1 MKLKRY
7 YINRQLEERQ
17 NIVLDGE
24 EFHHMVN
31 VMRTRIGEQVELFCG
46 DNNNYVAIV
55 DEIQKKHALLSIQSM
70 SKNMCEPQIKLDVY
84 QALAKGDKLN
94 LIAQKI
100 TELGASGLFVFD
112 SKFCDVKAN
121 TGKIDRL
128 DSVSISASK
137 QCGRSSVLNVQGVL
151 NINQVCQNI
160 ANYDKFY
167 VFYEAED
174 KDNFK
179 HHLLDLQKRD
189 IQNIAIMIGA
199 EGGFAPEE
207 IEKLTN
213 SGAIIVGLGKRILRT
228 ETASIIGTALVM
240 QMLENDACKL

>member
-7 YINRQLEERQ
+7 YINKPLSQAQ
-17 NIVLDGE
+17 NVVLDGD

-46 DNNNYVAIV
+46 DGNNYVAIV
-55 DEIQKKHALLSIQSM
+55 TDIQKKQALLAIQSVE
-70 SKNMCEPQIKLDVY
+70 KNLCEPTIKLDVY

-94 LIAQKI
+94 LITQKI
-100 TELGASGLFVFD
+100 TELGASGLVVFD

-121 TGKIDRL
+121 TGKLDRL

-137 QCGRSSVLNVQGVL
+137 QCGRSSVLNIQGVL

-167 VFYEAED
+167 VFYEAQE

-179 HHLLDLQKRD
+179 HHLLKLQNENIK
-189 IQNIAIMIGA
+189 NIAIMIGA

-240 QMLENDACKL
+240 QMLEK

>member
-7 YINRQLEERQ
+7 YINKPLSQVQNVVLEG
-17 NIVLDGE
+17 D

-46 DNNNYVAIV
+46 DGNNYVALV
-55 DEIQKKHALLSIQSM
+55 EDIQKKQAILTIQSA
-70 SKNMCEPQIKLDVY
+70 SKNLCEPTIKLDVY

-100 TELGASGLFVFD
+100 TELGASGLFVFE

-121 TGKIDRL
+121 TGKLDRL
-128 DSVSISASK
+128 DGVSSSASK
-137 QCGRSSVLNVQGVL
+137 QCGRSSILNIQGVL

-160 ANYDKFY
+160 AKYDKFY

-174 KDNFK
+174 KDNFSN
-179 HHLLDLQKRD
+179 HLISLRNGDT
-189 IQNIAIMIGA
+189 QNIAIMIGA

-207 IEKLTN
+207 IEKLTQN
-213 SGAIIVGLGKRILRT
+213 GAIIVGLGKRILRT
-228 ETASIIGTALVM
+228 ETASIIGSALVM
-240 QMLENDACKL
+240 QMLEK